1 MKKSKNATARIAIV
15 GTVVSGHSYDG
26 WYERAVGSATVLK
39 ELAGTGD
46 VEVYINSQ
54 GGSVFAGFEI
64 LNALTAAVVVG
75 RKVDIYISPLAA
87 SIASYISTGVKG
99 ATVYAS
105 GNAKLMYHAPWAYA
119 GGSKAELRDQ
129 ANLLE
134 KMELDLK
141 AAIESRGCEVEEE
154 WFAAGRMKWFD
165 AKEALA
171 KNLVDEIREPPAEL
185 ITAISEAS
193 AMFDD
198 YDDKA
203 DRDGSNSDAKTDI
216 LRIAA
221 NMEFAGFIESQCTD
235 HYGAKDGDKPCDQV
249 AGVANVTKESFEV
262 VFADGSKSLLNYQRD
277 PLNIVN
283 IEWDSCISITSKE
296 NEMTPEQIAELKAE
310 QAKAKLEANEATA
323 SLAMANAAL
332 EKANTVS
339 VEAQTALAKA
349 KTEADEKI
357 VALEANQLPEGFTA
371 EMVAWTQTNFA
382 EAKSANVAKI
392 LAREDNAFTEEELN
406 TFSVDILAKMAILAV
421 VPGTVPAQGADNSLT
436 SNGSNTSEGGSLLP
450 PGAR

>member
-1 MKKSKNATARIAIV
+1 MKKSKNAKATIAIV
-15 GTVVSGHSYDG
+15 GTVVSGHSYDD
-26 WYERAVGSATVLK
+26 WYGRCVGSATVLK

-64 LNALTAAVVVG
+64 LNALNAAVVVG

-105 GNAKLMYHAPWAYA
+105 ANAKLMYHAPWAYA
-119 GGSKAELRDQ
+119 GGSKDELRDQ

-134 KMELDLK
+134 KMEVDLK
-141 AAIESRGCEVEEE
+141 AAIESRGCEVEDE
-154 WFAAGRMKWFD
+154 WFAAGRMKWFN

-171 KNLVDEIREPPAEL
+171 KNLVDVIKDPPAEL
-185 ITAISEAS
+185 LTAISEAS
-193 AMFDD
+193 AGFDD
-198 YDDKA
+198 YDDS
-203 DRDGSNSDAKTDI
+203 DRGDSPENDAKTDM

-235 HYGAKDGDKPCDQV
+235 HYGAKEGDEPCNQV
-249 AGVANVTKESFEV
+249 AGVTNVTKEAFEI

-283 IEWDSCISITSKE
+283 IEWDSCSPINSKE
-296 NEMTPEQIAELKAE
+296 NEMTAEQIAALKAE
-310 QAKAKLEANEATA
+310 EAKAKLEANEAK
-323 SLAMANAAL
+323 AAL
-332 EKANTVS
+332 VVSEAALVKANT
-339 VEAQTALAKA
+339 EADTAKA
-349 KTEADEKI
+349 ALVTANAEAAEKR
-357 VALEANQLPEGFTA
+357 ASLEANQLPEGFTA
-371 EMVAWTQTNFA
+371 EMVAWAQTNFA

-392 LAREDNAFTEEELN
+392 LAREDNTFTEEDLN
-406 TFSVDILAKMAILAV
+406 AFSVDNLGKMAILAV
-421 VPGTVPAQGADNSLT
+421 VPGTAPEPKVDNSLT
-436 SNGSNTSEGGSLLP
+436 PDGTNGIVGGSLPP
-450 PGAR
+450 PGA